1 MVGAANIVE
10 WMKLVDAKSIRVFNA
25 KDKKNPV
32 CTAHGGLD
40 NCIAKFNK
48 WAALEDP
55 YGVPVQ
61 YYLRAWEKGL
71 PKGKEELEDGED
83 NGTARGMRVLDFA
96 LFSPYGDNAAPGNQR
111 TQNVTEL
118 IAAERARWHR
128 EREQEDRLLEMQDR
142 IDELENGGGGNSAMI
157 GAVMK
162 GVEPVLPTIIAHI
175 AGILMEKLGL
185 GMPNVP
191 ALAGVETAN
200 NTDESVRVKNVINKL
215 YHHDD
220 KLVLH
225 LEKLLLIAETEPVKW
240 QMLKQMLDN

>member
-40 NCIAKFNK
+40 NCISKFNK

-55 YGVPVQ
+55 YSVPVQ

-71 PKGKEELEDGED
+71 PKGKDELEDGEE
-83 NGTARGMRVLDFA
+83 NGMARGMRVLDFA
-96 LFSPYGDNAAPGNQR
+96 LFSPYGANAAPSNQS

-118 IAAERARWHR
+118 IAAERARWDR
-128 EREQEDRLLEMQDR
+128 EREREDKLQEMEDRIE
-142 IDELENGGGGNSAMI
+142 ELQNGNGQSAMI
-157 GAVMK
+157 GAVLK
-162 GVEPVLPTIIAHI
+162 GVEPILPQIIGHI
-175 AGILMEKLGL
+175 AGVLMEKFGL

-200 NTDESVRVKNVINKL
+200 DINESVRVKNVINKL
-215 YHHDD
+215 YQHDD

-225 LEKLLLIAETEPVKW
+225 LEKLLLIAET
-240 QMLKQMLDN
+240 